1 MSEHPKSPNDKP
13 PHDRPNRVWCL
24 QPKLDEVE
32 RDIVISDAC
41 GNPSKPGDSGFVT
54 LSILRAAGRNVP
66 GR

>member
-32 RDIVISDAC
+32 RDIVVSDAC
-41 GNPSKPGDSGFVT
+41 GNPKKPGDSGFVT
-54 LSILRAAGRNVP
+54 LTIL
-66 GR
+66 